1 MQSKTSYFNPTQ
13 FRKNLTRFWPLW
25 GGASLLGAL
34 APLALLVGLIDTGF
48 RTTIGPFE
56 ATEALYDVLAYIVP
70 EVSLVYAILCAL
82 AVWNYLC
89 NARSVSLYHSLP
101 ITRKGLFCTN
111 FLSGMAMMLI
121 PYVITGALTILVF
134 AAAGRFE
141 PVGILVTILGV
152 LGDSFFFFAF
162 ASFTAFITGNPFAC
176 AAFFLIFNFF
186 FAAAEWLMDVL
197 MSEFYYGVS
206 QNYEGVLCFL
216 SPVIYMSTELHSFGK
231 MKDMVSPEG
240 WIDHVYTSM
249 RLENGWVIGV
259 YALVGVVF
267 LACAW
272 MLYKRR
278 RSESAGDVV
287 AVGWMKP
294 IFRYG
299 VALCAAVSGGALLYA
314 LICADLFQE
323 GQCADPVPM
332 AVCMAIAGIVG
343 YYIASML
350 LAKSL
355 RVFQGSRRGVL
366 GTAVAAAA
374 ICCVIAAD
382 PFGVEGWVPSAGELE
397 SLTVNFH
404 GSYGRGAGATVS
416 DPGVMLKVLD
426 AAILVTERA
435 DDLDRDRETDD
446 EAYITFNLTYRY
458 PEGRPVYRYYRFP
471 AAANEGIAQMLARL
485 ASDPDIQEANI
496 FDTVTP
502 GEDVNI
508 AASRLTGAHLSGLY
522 GPGAEGPADL
532 DLTLQQAQAL
542 EEAVRRDIQAGHFGK
557 TLFLPTYE
565 EYASAACTGELQ
577 LYYHLTLRQS
587 DRHGENYTHSDWV
600 SIGLSTYCTETIQ
613 ALEDLGILGRDRR
626 LLTEAE
632 RDAMDAGGI
641 PYTYEDP
648 YIGYR
653 KEGLLPADAVSPASS
668 AVHPEYSY

>member
-1 MQSKTSYFNPTQ
+1 MQSKTSYFNPTL
-13 FRKNLTRFWPLW
+13 FKKNLTRFWPLW
-25 GGASLLGAL
+25 GGASLIGAL
-34 APLALLVGLIDTGF
+34 APLAMLVALVDAEF
-48 RTTIGPFE
+48 RSTIGSYE
-56 ATEALYDVLAYIVP
+56 MTRALYDVLAHIVP
-70 EVSLVYAILCAL
+70 GVSMVYAILCAL
-82 AVWNYLC
+82 AVWNYLY

-294 IFRYG
+294 VFRYG
-299 VALCAAVSGGALLYA
+299 VALSAAAGGGALLYC
-314 LICADLFQE
+314 LFCQDFFQE
-323 GQCADPVPM
+323 GECANPVPM

-355 RVFQGSRRGVL
+355 SVFRGSLKGAA
-366 GTAVAAAA
+366 GTAIAAVAV
-374 ICCVIAAD
+374 CCAVAAD
-382 PFGVEGWVPSAGELE
+382 PFGVETWVPGSGDVTAV
-397 SLTVNFH
+397 TATFH
-404 GSYGRGAGATVS
+404 GAYGRGASATVE
-416 DPGVMLKVLD
+416 DPAAKQKILD
-426 AAILVTERA
+426 AAILITEQA
-435 DDLDRDRETDD
+435 DQLDRMRKADGDG
-446 EAYITFNLTYRY
+446 YIHFTVTYRFQ
-458 PEGRPVYRYYRFP
+458 EGRPVYRYYRFP
-471 AAANEGIAQMLARL
+471 LSANEGITRMMAAL
-485 ASDPDIQEANI
+485 ASDPDLQEPSV
-496 FDTVTP
+496 FDRVTP
-502 GEDVNI
+502 AEDNHI
-508 AASRLTGAHLSGLY
+508 TSARLTGGYLDGLY
-522 GPGAEGPADL
+522 SPADQVTGNL
-532 DLTLQQAQAL
+532 NLTLEQAQAV
-542 EEAVRRDIQAGHFGK
+542 EEAVRRDIQAGRFGK
-557 TLFLPTYE
+557 TLYLPTYE
-565 EYASAACTGELQ
+565 EYASAAYTGELQ
-577 LYYHLTLRQS
+577 LYYTLTRS
-587 DRHGENYTHSDWV
+587 DDPDRPEGYTYSDTV
-600 SIGLSTYCTETIQ
+600 SIGLSTYCTETLQ
-613 ALEDLGILGRDRR
+613 ALEDLGVLSRERR
-626 LLTEAE
+626 LLTQAE
-632 RDAMDAGGI
+632 QDALERR
-641 PYTYEDP
+641 ED
-648 YIGYR
+648 GSWDF
-653 KEGLLPADAVSPASS
+653 EGAVVYPGDFTVYPENTAVST
-668 AVHPEYSY
+668 VRTG